1 MLHVKMLLKP
11 EKILTPG
18 KRNSNSII
26 IKIKKIVLYVV
37 IKISQIRWVP
47 PLVKLMQLLHMELV
61 DVIIVQQIYR
71 DFGATM
77 LVQ

>member
-1 MLHVKMLLKP
+1 MLLKP

-18 KRNSNSII
+18 KRNSNLII